1 MSNGL
6 LHFGADQM
14 LHQAWQNQSLPYG
27 PADRF
32 IAPYWDDL
40 SPAAG
45 GSVTWDV
52 LGTAPYRRMVVT
64 WQNVPHFP
72 NSGQYTFQA
81 VLYETGIIR
90 FRYGGGSTDGSSA
103 TIGLEVNNTLFSQH
117 AYNTSGSVGTTAD
130 LLFIESFPAITAA
143 GGVCGTENAVVVQF
157 ASAPPIAARDPQAY
171 TLSGGVSVLS
181 VTQQSPDT
189 FVLHTSSLDGAATY
203 TLQVPGQAPVTVSY
217 SGLMGHYFDQ
227 RDSSGNKVAWNAGGL
242 FTGNEYY
249 RQDAQINFSWNSGMP
264 SVFSMPGDGDR
275 FSIRWTGFLVPS
287 TTGVYEFRLYSD
299 DGMRLN
305 LNGTE
310 IVNDWNL
317 HAPRF
322 SARSAPQTLQA
333 GTVYPIQVEHFE
345 NGGRAYAQLWWRR
358 NGGADQVVPATELR
372 SCAVL
377 PPPPTA
383 VAHYAFEQTDFSG
396 TGIPVGEY
404 TGNGRDG
411 VTVGAVATDPAGK
424 VCKGM
429 TVPDNTSSA
438 VQSAVNT
445 RQDVDTVLGS
455 QGTIAFWYRSVNNW
469 ADGVNRTLLD
479 ASTRVFNSAW
489 DKYFYLAK
497 LADGRLRFALEDS
510 ADGDY
515 VLTSG
520 AQSIGAG
527 TWTHIAVSWDLPND
541 QMYVFVNGT
550 LIASQAFSTNG
561 VLGDVGSLYVGDN
574 SSTYAAPGAS
584 ANGTLDEI
592 RLYSSVLLSTQVAQV
607 MNLTHPCAAPTGC
620 AAGFPDA
627 LASPAGGPLSMGKNV
642 TVSGPDAMLPVGSLT
657 AGAGTLCNGQPCVA
671 DPATTVA
678 SINPGTFP
686 PTAGTTN
693 LSVPQNGTGTLGSG
707 GQTQYNKVS
716 VGKTG
721 TLNVVAGTGPFY
733 INQLTLADNV
743 ILNLVTGDYYINQSN
758 LKFKNVTLN
767 VVGSGTVRLIFN
779 QAVNFGDKLR
789 ANSPG
794 GTSGDPSRLIM
805 YGYSNIR
812 FRKQSVVSAYVY
824 GQGTIRV
831 DDNSQINGALTAD
844 TLDIRQNT
852 TISYDGTALLNADFG
867 SLCGSC
873 TLSGFAVT
881 VSASALTCPG
891 NAAAVSLT
899 AQCSGGVTKTDYS
912 GTINLTTSSAHG
924 DWSVTAGNGTLSP
937 NPDTDDNGAATYTFD
952 AADNGVVTL
961 ALANSHADQL
971 TVAVNDASAGVSA
984 TSSPITFLDNAFVID
999 STDSLGYDFIA
1010 GRDHA
1015 LSATLWRKDPS
1026 TGVCAI
1032 ATGYSG
1038 TYSLKAWLTRDGA
1051 DPGGAAPAVTAASTA
1066 TLPNAVPGSNNLSVA
1081 FNNGVGALT
1090 LQTTDVGK
1098 YTLNLRDD
1106 TSGFV
1111 QDAAGNPLTIDSTAT
1126 SSPWVVRP
1134 FGLHVEAAGN
1144 PAAGSATGPV
1154 FTQAG
1159 TGFTL
1164 NVRAVQYQSADDADG
1179 DGQPDSGANLAD
1191 NAATAGFGQENPAET
1206 VTLSSTLVAP
1216 AGGNDPGLTGT
1227 LVLSAFTSGTATGTY
1242 SYGEV
1247 GIIDISAAL
1256 TDSDYLGSGKTL
1268 TSSTGNVG
1276 RFIPA
1281 DFSLS
1286 ISQPGSLDSACTAA
1300 GTSYIGQAIPW
1311 ANVPIVTIT
1320 ARNASGATTQNYTGA
1335 FARLV
1340 AGDVSVTAPASDST
1354 NGLSVTATLNTGA
1367 LSGSNG
1373 VFQYSF
1379 SALDTFIY
1387 DKVLTA
1393 KVAPFVADLRPQL
1406 TAVTDSDGVSATGM
1420 PLGLAPAGSTVYWG
1434 RMKLENAFG
1443 PETLALDVP
1452 FSIQYWDGSQYLIHA
1467 GDNCTTYDVNDA
1479 TYSLSLTPPAGLT
1492 TTASGAG
1499 TVVAGAGSLTL
1510 SAPGAG
1516 NTGTVIL
1523 QWNQPDWLQDDFDG
1537 DGTLDLPSSGATFG
1551 QYRGHDRIIYWREVV
1566 Q

>member
-1 MSNGL
+1 MGFSIRSFVLIYQTALAGILLWSSLLLSAPAYAWKMEAGTFTLPTTSSSTTWVPVSFQQSYSVAPVVSVIMSNAGPNASDVRIRNVTTTGFEALQVEPWSEDGPHTTVTVMYVAVEPGAHTLPDGTILEAGTVSTKEIQFQTSNADKPKDAGWTKVKLASKFAKEPVVLADLQTANNESGAVPGKPSDPWFTVAVDSVKKKDFQLAIERSEVYDSRYWWFGWWYIYNTPAAPETIGYIAWEAGKSNNLKSITNLTVLWQSIRAASAVKGWNDGCSTVGFGTSYAGTPIVVATKNSRNEADGGWFRFCSQSSSAIGL
-6 LHFGADQM
+6 TIDEDDAIDSERNHVAEDAGILVFSGSFAYDSNYTPAPPDPFMIEAGEFTVDSSAFKTVTFQQVYPNPPAVFFLVDTTNPDASNVRIRNVTRTGFEVIQVEPPTRTTDNPDPVVTVHYVAATYGQHTFPDGTKVEVANIPMTRYQTKLLGGSGWLAAGFSAGFTSTPAVLANVQTMNNEPAHVPGTD
-14 LHQAWQNQSLPYG
+14 SLPWLSAAVRNVTSSG
-27 PADRF
+27 MQ
-32 IAPYWDDL
+32 IAL
-40 SPAAG
+40 ERAEVKG
-45 GSVTWDV
+45 GSVSVAEDV
-52 LGTAPYRRMVVT
+52 AYLAVEHGTIADFYDIA
-64 WQNVPHFP
+64 
-72 NSGQYTFQA
+72 GQLVQA
-81 VLYETGIIR
+81 EAQR
-90 FRYGGGSTDGSSA
+90 
-103 TIGLEVNNTLFSQH
+103 
-117 AYNTSGSVGTTAD
+117 
-130 LLFIESFPAITAA
+130 
-143 GGVCGTENAVVVQF
+143 
-157 ASAPPIAARDPQAY
+157 
-171 TLSGGVSVLS
+171 
-181 VTQQSPDT
+181 SPDT
-189 FVLHTSSLDGAATY
+189 LTGWGTCRTISFLQSYTSAPLVVGEKNTRDG
-203 TLQVPGQAPVTVSY
+203 
-217 SGLMGHYFDQ
+217 
-227 RDSSGNKVAWNAGGL
+227 
-242 FTGNEYY
+242 
-249 RQDAQINFSWNSGMP
+249 
-264 SVFSMPGDGDR
+264 GDGGWLR
-275 FSIRWTGFLVPS
+275 RCSVS
-287 TTGVYEFRLYSD
+287 TTGVRLSIDEDTNNDTERNHTTERAGLMVFSRTFAADFSLVANYTL
-299 DGMRLN
+299 DGPSW
-305 LNGTE
+305 NGTPGE
-310 IVNDWNL
+310 VLDGSGHNL
-317 HAPRF
+317 HGTAIGG
-322 SARSAPQTLQA
+322 AKSAPAKVCYGATLN
-333 GTVYPIQVEHFE
+333 PS
-345 NGGRAYAQLWWRR
+345 N
-358 NGGADQVVPATELR
+358 
-372 SCAVL
+372 
-377 PPPPTA
+377 
-383 VAHYAFEQTDFSG
+383 SG
-396 TGIPVGEY
+396 TDYIE
-404 TGNGRDG
+404 
-411 VTVGAVATDPAGK
+411 
-424 VCKGM
+424 
-429 TVPDNTSSA
+429 VPDNT
-438 VQSAVNT
+438 
-445 RQDVDTVLGS
+445 
-455 QGTIAFWYRSVNNW
+455 
-469 ADGVNRTLLD
+469 LLD
-479 ASTRVFNSAW
+479 IDEELTVAAWIKIDSIPASDLKTIVSKDENYEFHIDSGGRVFWWWQNSGGATRS
-489 DKYFYLAK
+489 FT
-497 LADGRLRFALEDS
+497 S
-510 ADGDY
+510 AS
-515 VLTSG
+515 VV
-520 AQSIGAG
+520 APG
-527 TWTHIAVSWDLPND
+527 TWTHVAIVYSLR
-541 QMYVFVNGT
+541 NGRQS
-550 LIASQAFSTNG
+550 IYING
-561 VLGDVGSLYVGDN
+561 VEDAFRTYGGETLLLN
-574 SSTYAAPGAS
+574 SDPFQIGADQGYAGREF
-584 ANGTLDEI
+584 NGQIDEVRVYSRPLDA
-592 RLYSSVLLSTQVAQV
+592 LALQAV
-607 MNLTHPCAAPTGC
+607 MNVTRPCAAVLDH
-620 AAGFPDA
+620 FD
-627 LASPAGGPLSMGKNV
+627 V
-642 TVSGPDAMLPVGSLT
+642 TVSPSAST
-657 AGAGTLCNGQPCVA
+657 CV
-671 DPATTVA
+671 
-678 SINPGTFP
+678 
-686 PTAGTTN
+686 PT
-693 LSVPQNGTGTLGSG
+693 
-707 GQTQYNKVS
+707 
-716 VGKTG
+716 
-721 TLNVVAGTGPFY
+721 
-733 INQLTLADNV
+733 
-743 ILNLVTGDYYINQSN
+743 
-758 LKFKNVTLN
+758 
-767 VVGSGTVRLIFN
+767 
-779 QAVNFGDKLR
+779 
-789 ANSPG
+789 
-794 GTSGDPSRLIM
+794 
-805 YGYSNIR
+805 
-812 FRKQSVVSAYVY
+812 
-824 GQGTIRV
+824 
-831 DDNSQINGALTAD
+831 
-844 TLDIRQNT
+844 
-852 TISYDGTALLNADFG
+852 
-867 SLCGSC
+867 
-873 TLSGFAVT
+873 AVT
-881 VSASALTCPG
+881 VTARDPG
-891 NAAAVSLT
+891 NNILT
-899 AQCSGGVTKTDYS
+899 SYA

-924 DWSVTAGNGTLSP
+924 DWSVTTGNGTLSP
-937 NPDTDDNGAATYTFD
+937 NPDTDDNGAASYTFD

-999 STDSLGYDFIA
+999 STDSLGYDFVA

-1420 PLGLAPAGSTVYWG
+1420 PLSLTPAGSTVYWG

-1452 FSIQYWDGSQYLIHA
+1452 FSIQYWDGSQYLVHA

-1537 DGTLDLPSSGATFG
+1537 DGVLDLPSSGATFG